1 MTLQSVSGTL
11 ELVEVVSIND
21 VPLLQLMKWVGC
33 LSGRLKTTKH
43 KRGGRARVLG
53 MAALRMDTISV

>member
-11 ELVEVVSIND
+11 ELVEVVSINE

-33 LSGRLKTTKH
+33 LSDRLKTTKH
-43 KRGGRARVLG
+43 KRGGGGDVHESWGWLH
-53 MAALRMDTISV
+53 